1 MSLVTRRSAI
11 ALLGVAG
18 ISIPAVLRG
27 QPLVRHAGDVQ
38 QPHMKAALEAL
49 RSAKKHL
56 EEAEAD
62 KAGHRVK
69 AIEHVDAAIT
79 ETQAGIAAGEVHCS
93 DLD

>member
-11 ALLGVAG
+11 ALLGLAG
-18 ISIPAVLRG
+18 ISIPAVLHG
-27 QPLVRHAGDVQ
+27 QPLERHSDAQ

-49 RSAKKHL
+49 RSAKRHL

-69 AIEHVDAAIT
+69 AIGLVESAIT
-79 ETQAGIAAGEVHCS
+79 ETEAGIAAGAGH
-93 DLD
+93 

>member
-11 ALLGVAG
+11 ALLGLAG
-18 ISIPAVLRG
+18 ITIPAVLRG
-27 QPLVRHAGDVQ
+27 QPVERHSDAQ

-49 RSAKKHL
+49 RSAKHHL

-69 AIEHVDAAIT
+69 AMEHVDAAIT
-79 ETQAGIAAGEVHCS
+79 ETQAGISAAAGH
-93 DLD
+93 

>member
-11 ALLGVAG
+11 ALLGLAG
-18 ISIPAVLRG
+18 ISMPAVLHG
-27 QPLVRHAGDVQ
+27 QPLVRHSDDPQ
-38 QPHMKAALEAL
+38 QPHMRAALEAL

-79 ETQAGIAAGEVHCS
+79 ETEAGIAAGAGH
-93 DLD
+93 

>member
-11 ALLGVAG
+11 ALLGLVG
-18 ISIPAVLRG
+18 ISMPAVLRG
-27 QPLVRHAGDVQ
+27 QPLPVRHSDEQ
-38 QPHMKAALEAL
+38 QPHMKAALAAL
-49 RSAKKHL
+49 RSAKQHL

-79 ETQAGIAAGEVHCS
+79 ETQAGIAAGAGH
-93 DLD
+93 

>member
-1 MSLVTRRSAI
+1 MPLVTRRSAI
-11 ALLGVAG
+11 ALLGLAG
-18 ISIPAVLRG
+18 ISIPAVLHG
-27 QPLVRHAGDVQ
+27 QPLAVRHSEEQ

-79 ETQAGIAAGEVHCS
+79 EVEAGIAAGAGH
-93 DLD
+93 

>member
-11 ALLGVAG
+11 ALLGLAG
-18 ISIPAVLRG
+18 ISLPAVLHG
-27 QPLVRHAGDVQ
+27 QPVVRHSDAQ

-49 RSAKKHL
+49 RSAKRHL

-69 AIEHVDAAIT
+69 AIEHVEAAIT
-79 ETQAGIAAGEVHCS
+79 ETQAGISAGAGH
-93 DLD
+93 

>member
-11 ALLGVAG
+11 ALLGLAG
-18 ISIPAVLRG
+18 ISIPAALRG
-27 QPLVRHAGDVQ
+27 QPVERHSDTQ

-49 RSAKKHL
+49 RSAKHHL

-79 ETQAGIAAGEVHCS
+79 ETQAGITAGAGH
-93 DLD
+93 

>member
-1 MSLVTRRSAI
+1 MALVTRRSAV
-11 ALLGVAG
+11 ALLGLAG
-18 ISIPAVLRG
+18 ISLPAVLRG
-27 QPLVRHAGDVQ
+27 QPLVRHSDAQ

-79 ETQAGIAAGEVHCS
+79 ETEAGIGAGAGH
-93 DLD
+93 

>member
-1 MSLVTRRSAI
+1 MSVVTRRSAI
-11 ALLGVAG
+11 ALLGLAG

-27 QPLVRHAGDVQ
+27 QPLERHTDAQ

-49 RSAKKHL
+49 RSAKRHL

-79 ETQAGIAAGEVHCS
+79 ETQAGIAAGAGH
-93 DLD
+93 

>member
-11 ALLGVAG
+11 ALLGLGG
-18 ISIPAVLRG
+18 ISIPAMLHG
-27 QPLVRHAGDVQ
+27 QPVVRHSDVQ

-49 RSAKKHL
+49 RSAKRHL

-69 AIEHVDAAIT
+69 AIGHVDAAIT
-79 ETQAGIAAGEVHCS
+79 ETQAGIAAGAGH
-93 DLD
+93 

>member
-11 ALLGVAG
+11 ALLGLAG

-27 QPLVRHAGDVQ
+27 QPLAVRHSDDQ

-49 RSAKKHL
+49 RSAKNHL
-56 EEAEAD
+56 QEAEAD

-69 AIEHVDAAIT
+69 AIDHVNAAIT
-79 ETQAGIAAGEVHCS
+79 EVEAGIAAGAGH
-93 DLD
+93 

>member
-11 ALLGVAG
+11 ALLGLAG

-27 QPLVRHAGDVQ
+27 ESTSVRHTDGQ
-38 QPHMKAALEAL
+38 QPHMQAALEAL
-49 RSAKKHL
+49 RNAKKHL

-69 AIEHVDAAIT
+69 AIEHVNAAIT
-79 ETQAGIAAGEVHCS
+79 ETEAGIAAGAGH
-93 DLD
+93 